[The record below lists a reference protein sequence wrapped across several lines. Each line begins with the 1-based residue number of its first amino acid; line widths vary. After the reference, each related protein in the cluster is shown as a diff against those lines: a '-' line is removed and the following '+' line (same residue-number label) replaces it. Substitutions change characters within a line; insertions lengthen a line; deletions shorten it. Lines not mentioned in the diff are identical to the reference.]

1 MNPATQDWLDAS
13 KAPPEMFVL
22 RLYISGMTPRSERAI
37 TEMQAICEKYLQGH
51 YSLEIVDITQ
61 DQAALERD
69 EIVAAPTLV
78 KERPLPLRRLIG
90 DLSQRDR
97 VLAGLGVAP

>member
-1 MNPATQDWLDAS
+1 MNPATPEWPGAS
-13 KAPPEMFVL
+13 NQTAETFVL

-37 TEMQAICEKYLQGH
+37 TALQAICEKYLHGR
-51 YSLEIVDITQ
+51 YSLKIVDITQ
-61 DQAALERD
+61 DLAALERD

-78 KERPLPLRRLIG
+78 KERPLPLRRLVG

-97 VLAGLGVAP
+97 VLAGLGVA